1 MEVCCVTSSYSNKL
15 PVKDYY
21 FPGTAFLIADIPY
34 MDGNA
39 FCSFHLGTFTS
50 QSSVDDPPNVN
61 VNSAEGDGQRAGPS
75 GTNQQNLSAVERLQ
89 RAFARET
96 RESKR
101 RREEA
106 RRNLMNDSSSDDE
119 YNAGISTDDTS
130 DDEEQATYPRQQYSR
145 TSDSNDVQNRVH
157 SAGGAIGGAGLDL
170 QPPTHALGAR
180 SKTTAR
186 HVNAE
191 VHVVPL
197 DDRNVTAGQNEAVNT
212 NTGDKVTI
220 RKKSSKKK
228 SEPNLSE
235 TSTSQR
241 NNSHIVEIHPE
252 QLQGPPSG
260 TNSRHSR
267 CASNSSTDHTNDT
280 GRSYF

>member
-1 MEVCCVTSSYSNKL
+1 MVGNVACSSH
-15 PVKDYY
+15 
-21 FPGTAFLIADIPY
+21 I
-34 MDGNA
+34 
-39 FCSFHLGTFTS
+39 GTFTS

-75 GTNQQNLSAVERLQ
+75 GTNHQNLSAVERLQ

-119 YNAGISTDDTS
+119 YNPGISTDDTS
-130 DDEEQATYPRQQYSR
+130 DDEEQATSPHHQYRR
-145 TSDSNDVQNRVH
+145 TSGGNDVQNRVR
-157 SAGGAIGGAGLDL
+157 SADGAIGGVGLDL
-170 QPPTHALGAR
+170 QPPTQALGAR

-197 DDRNVTAGQNEAVNT
+197 DDRNVTAGENGEVDT
-212 NTGDKVTI
+212 NTGYNVTI

-228 SEPNLSE
+228 SEHNLSE
-235 TSTSQR
+235 TTTSQR
-241 NNSHIVEIHPE
+241 NNSHTVEIHPE

-267 CASNSSTDHTNDT
+267 GASSSSTDHTTET
-280 GRSYF
+280 GRCYF